1 VKDVHSPLTAALR
14 LIGLVFWIVLLMPLY
29 ALFKWAGRP
38 RICAYILRLIY
49 RGLVRVS
56 GFKVELVGQPCREA
70 PVLYVA
76 NHCSYFDIMVLGSLL
91 DAAFVAKKEV
101 GTWPGIGF
109 LATLSGTVYVERR
122 ARHSRTQRDEMKAKL
137 DEEAQSLILF
147 PEGTSSD
154 GKSVLPFK
162 SALFSVAEAGGAAL
176 PVQPISLSYS
186 GLDGLPMG
194 RNWRSYY
201 AWYGDMELADH
212 IWMALGLGRA
222 TVTVVFHPPVTMA
235 ALPSRKALAD
245 HCHAAVRHGVTL
257 ANGGKAAES
266 LTPLVA

>member
-1 VKDVHSPLTAALR
+1 MKEVHSPLTAALR
-14 LIGLVFWIVLLMPLY
+14 LFGLISWIVLLMPLY
-29 ALFKWAGRP
+29 VFFKSVGRP
-38 RICAYILRLIY
+38 RTSSWILLTIY

-56 GFKVELVGQPCREA
+56 GFRVEILGQPCRLS

-101 GTWPGIGF
+101 AGWPGIGF
-109 LATLSGTVYVERR
+109 LATLAGTVYVERR
-122 ARHSRTQRDEMKAKL
+122 ARHSRTQRDEMKSKL
-137 DEEAQSLILF
+137 DKERQSLILF

-154 GKSVLPFK
+154 GRSVLPFK
-162 SALFSVAEAGGAAL
+162 SALFSVAESGGSAL

-194 RNWRSYY
+194 RNWRSYFS
-201 AWYGDMELADH
+201 WYGDMELADH

-222 TVTVVFHPPVTMA
+222 TVTVVFHPPVTMET
-235 ALPSRKALAD
+235 LPSRKALAD
-245 HCHAAVRHGVTL
+245 HCFAAVRQGVTL
-257 ANGGKAAES
+257 ANAGRAAES
-266 LTPLVA
+266 LA

>member
-14 LIGLVFWIVLLMPLY
+14 LIGLITWMLLVMPFF
-29 ALFKWAGRP
+29 ALFK
-38 RICAYILRLIY
+38 RIGWHRTASTLLRLIY
-49 RGLVRVS
+49 AGLVRAS
-56 GFKVELVGQPCREA
+56 GFRIKVIGEPCRSA

-76 NHCSYFDIMVLGSLL
+76 NHCSYFDIPVLGSLL
-91 DAAFVAKKEV
+91 DAAFVAKMEV

-109 LATLSGTVYVERR
+109 LARLAGTVFVERR
-122 ARHSRTQRDEMKAKL
+122 ARHSRTQRDEMKARL
-137 DEEAQSLILF
+137 DGAAQSLILF

-154 GKSVLPFK
+154 GTSVLPFK
-162 SALFSVAEAGGAAL
+162 SALFSVAEAVESGSVL

-212 IWMALGLGRA
+212 IWIALGLGRA
-222 TVTVVFHPPVTMA
+222 TVTVVFHPPVSMA
-235 ALPSRKALAD
+235 SLPSRKALAD
-245 HCHAAVRHGVTL
+245 HCFATVRHGVTL
-257 ANGGKAAES
+257 ANSGRAAEV
-266 LTPLVA
+266 LA

>member
-14 LIGLVFWIVLLMPLY
+14 LTGLIAWMLLMMPFF
-29 ALFKWAGRP
+29 AVFKRMKRRKTA
-38 RICAYILRLIY
+38 AFILRLIY
-49 RGLVRVS
+49 GGLTRVS
-56 GFKVELVGQPCREA
+56 GLRIVLVGEPCRTA

-76 NHCSYFDIMVLGSLL
+76 NHCSYFDIPVLGSLL
-91 DAAFVAKKEV
+91 DAAFVAKREV

-109 LATLSGTVYVERR
+109 LARLAGTVFVERR
-122 ARHSRTQRDEMKAKL
+122 ARHSRTQRDEMKARL
-137 DEEAQSLILF
+137 DGEAQSLILF

-162 SALFSVAEAGGAAL
+162 SSLFSVAEAAGSAL
-176 PVQPISLSYS
+176 PVQPISLSYN

-212 IWMALGLGRA
+212 IWMALGIGRA
-222 TVTVVFHPPVTMA
+222 TVTVVFHPPVSMA
-235 ALPSRKALAD
+235 SLPSRKALAD
-245 HCHAAVRHGVTL
+245 HCHAAVRHGVTW
-257 ANGGKAAES
+257 ANGGRAAEI
-266 LTPLVA
+266 LA

>member
-14 LIGLVFWIVLLMPLY
+14 LTGLITWMLLVMPFF
-29 ALFKWAGRP
+29 ALFKRMGRP
-38 RICAYILRLIY
+38 KTAAWILRLIY
-49 RGLVRVS
+49 LGLVRIS
-56 GFKVELVGQPCREA
+56 GIRIELVGAPCRKA

-76 NHCSYFDIMVLGSLL
+76 NHTSYFDIPVLGSLL

-109 LATLSGTVYVERR
+109 LAKLGGTVFVERR
-122 ARHSRTQRDEMKAKL
+122 ARHSRTQRDEMKARL
-137 DEEAQSLILF
+137 DGQAHSLILF

-162 SALFSVAEAGGAAL
+162 SALFSVAEAGGSAL

-186 GLDGLPMG
+186 SLDRLPMG

-212 IWMALGLGRA
+212 IWIALGLGRA
-222 TVTVVFHPPVTMA
+222 TVTVVFHPPVSMES
-235 ALPSRKALAD
+235 LPSRKALAD
-245 HCHAAVRHGVTL
+245 HCFAAVRRGVTL
-257 ANGGKAAES
+257 AHAGRAAEIF
-266 LTPLVA
+266 L

>member
-1 VKDVHSPLTAALR
+1 MKDVHSPLTAALR
-14 LIGLVFWIVLLMPLY
+14 LIGLISWVLLVMPLY
-29 ALFKWAGRP
+29 VLFKSTGRHKT
-38 RICAYILRLIY
+38 ASSILRLIY
-49 RGLVRVS
+49 SGLVRVS
-56 GFKVELVGQPCREA
+56 GFRVRLVGQPCRQG

-109 LATLSGTVYVERR
+109 LANLAGTVFVERR
-122 ARHSRTQRDEMKAKL
+122 ARHSRTQRDEMKARL
-137 DEEAQSLILF
+137 DGEEQSLILF

-162 SALFSVAEAGGAAL
+162 SALFSVAEAGGSAL
-176 PVQPISLSYS
+176 PVQPISLSYN

-212 IWMALGLGRA
+212 IWMALGIGRA
-222 TVTVVFHPPVTMA
+222 TVTVVFHPPVSMA
-235 ALPSRKALAD
+235 SLPSRKALAD
-245 HCHAAVRHGVTL
+245 HCYAVVRHGVTQ
-257 ANGGKAAES
+257 ANGGRAAEI
-266 LTPLVA
+266 LA

>member
-1 VKDVHSPLTAALR
+1 MKDVHSPLTAALR
-14 LIGLVFWIVLLMPLY
+14 LTGLITWILLVMPLY
-29 ALFKWAGRP
+29 VAFKSAGRTGT
-38 RICAYILRLIY
+38 AAWILRLIY
-49 RGLVRVS
+49 RGLVRIS
-56 GFKVELVGQPCREA
+56 GFRMRLVGEPCQQA
-70 PVLYVA
+70 PALYVA

-91 DAAFVAKKEV
+91 NAAFVAKKEV

-109 LATLSGTVYVERR
+109 LASLAGTVFIERR
-122 ARHSRTQRDEMKAKL
+122 ARHSRTQRDEMKARL
-137 DEEAQSLILF
+137 DGEAQSLILF

-162 SALFSVAEAGGAAL
+162 SALFSVAEAGGSAL

-194 RNWRSYY
+194 RNWRIYY

-222 TVTVVFHPPVTMA
+222 TVTVVFHPPVSMA
-235 ALPSRKALAD
+235 SLPSRKALAD
-245 HCHAAVRHGVTL
+245 HCFAAVRHGVAL
-257 ANGGKAAES
+257 ANGGRAAEV
-266 LTPLVA
+266 LP

>member
-1 VKDVHSPLTAALR
+1 MKDVHSPLTAALR
-14 LIGLVFWIVLLMPLY
+14 LIGLISWILLLMPLFV
-29 ALFKWAGRP
+29 LFKRVGRH
-38 RICAYILRLIY
+38 RTAAYVLRLIY
-49 RGLVRVS
+49 RGLVWVS
-56 GFKVELVGQPCREA
+56 GFRVELVGEPCRTA
-70 PVLYVA
+70 PSLYVA

-109 LATLSGTVYVERR
+109 LATLAGTVYVERR

-137 DEEAQSLILF
+137 DGDAQSLILF

-154 GKSVLPFK
+154 GRSVLPFK

-176 PVQPISLSYS
+176 PVQPISLSYNS
-186 GLDGLPMG
+186 LDGLPMG

-212 IWMALGLGRA
+212 IWMALGIGRA
-222 TVTVVFHPPVTMA
+222 KVTVVFHPPVTME

-245 HCHAAVRHGVTL
+245 HCFTAVRHGVAL
-257 ANGGKAAES
+257 GNSGRAAES
-266 LTPLVA
+266 LA

>member
-14 LIGLVFWIVLLMPLY
+14 CFGLVMWILVIIPLF
-29 ALFKWAGRP
+29 ALFKKIGRP
-38 RICAYILRLIY
+38 RTAAFILRHVIY
-49 RGLVRVS
+49 GGMVRIS
-56 GFKVELVGQPCREA
+56 GFEIEVIGKPCGIRPA
-70 PVLYVA
+70 LYVA

-91 DAAFVAKKEV
+91 EAAFVAKREV

-109 LATLSGTVYVERR
+109 LARVAGTVFVERR

-137 DEEAQSLILF
+137 DGDLQSLILF

-154 GKSVLPFK
+154 GRTVLPFK

-176 PVQPISLSYS
+176 PVQPISLSYN

-194 RNWRSYY
+194 RNWRSYF

-212 IWMALGLGRA
+212 IWLALGLGR
-222 TVTVVFHPPVTMA
+222 TKVTVVFHPAVTMET
-235 ALPSRKALAD
+235 LPSRKALAD
-245 HCHAAVRHGVTL
+245 HCFGTVRRGVAL
-257 ANGGKAAES
+257 ANAGRAAES
-266 LTPLVA
+266 LA

>member
-1 VKDVHSPLTAALR
+1 MKDVHSPLTAALR
-14 LIGLVFWIVLLMPLY
+14 LIGLISWILLVMPLY
-29 ALFKWAGRP
+29 ALFKTAGRHKT
-38 RICAYILRLIY
+38 AAVILRVIY
-49 RGLVRVS
+49 RGLVRIC
-56 GFKVELVGQPCREA
+56 GFRVRLVGEPCRQA
-70 PVLYVA
+70 PTLYVA
-76 NHCSYFDIMVLGSLL
+76 NHCSYFDIVVLGSLL

-109 LATLSGTVYVERR
+109 LAKLGGTVFVERR
-122 ARHSRTQRDEMKAKL
+122 ARHSRTQRDEMKARL
-137 DEEAQSLILF
+137 DGESQSLILF

-162 SALFSVAEAGGAAL
+162 SALFSVAEAGGSAL

-222 TVTVVFHPPVTMA
+222 TVTVVFHPPVSMA
-235 ALPSRKALAD
+235 SLPSRKALAD
-245 HCHAAVRHGVTL
+245 HCYAAVRHGVTL
-257 ANGGKAAES
+257 ANGGRAAEV
-266 LTPLVA
+266 LA